1 MTGLTLK
8 TNRSEYSRLE
18 PARSSIQVRMLPA
31 PATGLDV
38 TVLLALRKKGGPVI
52 DTVETK
58 LTGDLPKGQIARFD
72 TTAIKDADGI
82 PLCTRGD
89 YQIEAY
95 SPAADYA
102 AGNPPM
108 AVSAAI
114 RIALITVEE
123 MRKGY
128 CFGTPLYASD
138 TPGPK
143 RQPVVVTGVRITRL
157 SEDTRKGVAPLAYT
171 AGDNTLSWNGGPPVP
186 IGSDREILPD
196 GFGGYAEVEI
206 DEFNLPAGDASEG
219 IVVDKE
225 DMADDFIRA
234 EIDKA
239 IDSIESSTLKV
250 YVEPT
255 RIATEPYYSNPEPGE
270 WYDKLAVPV
279 MFTRRDFNRNGMTW
293 HLDIPV
299 AQLLKIDKIA
309 GYMGNT
315 KALTIQQGAFSVN
328 RKAGMLDVLPYNS
341 QYSYLFTFFQ
351 QLQFWGA
358 REFIAGFWRYTGV
371 AGLTETPGDVL
382 KLIGYTAATTI
393 LTVAGQA
400 YKGGF
405 SSESVSKDGVSR
417 SASYT
422 ASATYGIYSATI
434 TEYKDWI
441 KTNARRIRDQYRGIQ
456 MMVL

>member
-1 MTGLTLK
+1 
-8 TNRSEYSRLE
+8 
-18 PARSSIQVRMLPA
+18 MLPA

-58 LTGDLPKGQIARFD
+58 LTGDLPKGQTAAFDIA
-72 TTAIKDADGI
+72 AIKDADGI

-89 YQIEAY
+89 YQVEAY
-95 SPAADYA
+95 SPAEGYA
-102 AGNPPM
+102 AGSPPM
-108 AVSAAI
+108 AVAAI
-114 RIALITVEE
+114 RVSLITVEE

-138 TPGPK
+138 TPAPK
-143 RQPVVVTGVRITRL
+143 RQPVVVSGVRITRL
-157 SEDTRKGVAPLAYT
+157 SEDTRKGVAPLVYVV
-171 AGDNTLSWNGGPPVP
+171 GGKTLSWNGGPAVP
-186 IGSDREILPD
+186 IGGDREILPD

-206 DEFNLPAGDASEG
+206 DEFNLPTNDASEG

-225 DMADDFIRA
+225 DMDDSFIRS

-239 IDSIESSTLKV
+239 TDSIENTELKV
-250 YVEPT
+250 LIEPA

-270 WYDKLAVPV
+270 WFDKKVVPV
-279 MFTRRDFNRNGMTW
+279 MFTRRDFNRNGITW

-299 AQLLKIDKIA
+299 SQLLKIDKVA

-315 KALTIQQGAFSVN
+315 KALEIQQGAFSVN
-328 RKAGMLDVLPYNS
+328 RKAGTLDVLPYNS

-351 QLQFWGA
+351 QLQFWGM
-358 REFIAGFWRYTGV
+358 REYIADFWRYAGV

-382 KLIGYTAATTI
+382 KLIGYTAATSI

-405 SSESVSKDGVSR
+405 SSESISKDGVSR

-441 KTNARRIRDQYRGIQ
+441 KTNKARIRNQYRGLQ
-456 MMVL
+456 MVVL